1 MYLDM
6 DLLKEYQKY
15 ETPASVVTRDVE
27 KLEERCGSLYE
38 AITIV
43 AKRANQVSTQTKQEL
58 DAKLQEF
65 ASVTDSLE
73 EIFENREQIEISKMY
88 ERLPKPSALAMEEFI
103 NDKVYFRRPEIEENP
118 EETEE

>member
-1 MYLDM
+1 M

-15 ETPASVVTRDVE
+15 EAPASAVTRDVQT
-27 KLEERCGSLYE
+27 LEAQCTNLYE

-43 AKRANQVSTQTKQEL
+43 AKRSNQVGTQIKQEL
-58 DAKLQEF
+58 DSKLLEF

-88 ERLPKPSALAMEEFI
+88 ERLPKPSTLAMEEFI
-103 NDKVYFRRPEIEENP
+103 AGRVYYRRPEIESS
-118 EETEE
+118 TEGNSEA

>member
-1 MYLDM
+1 M
-6 DLLKEYQKY
+6 DLLKEYQRY
-15 ETPASVVTRDVE
+15 EAPSSVVTRDVE
-27 KLEERCGSLYE
+27 KLEEKCGNLYE

-43 AKRANQVSTQTKQEL
+43 AKRANQIGTQTKQEL

-88 ERLPKPSALAMEEFI
+88 ERLPKPSVLAMEEFLS
-103 NDKVYFRRPEIEENP
+103 DKVYFRRPEIEESNS
-118 EETEE
+118 EETES

>member
-1 MYLDM
+1 M
-6 DLLKEYQKY
+6 DLLKEYQRY
-15 ETPASVVTRDVE
+15 EAPTSAVTRDVE
-27 KLEERCGSLYE
+27 HLEKKCGNLYE

-43 AKRANQVSTQTKQEL
+43 SKRSNQISTQIKQEL

-88 ERLPKPSALAMEEFI
+88 ERLPKPSILAMEEFLS
-103 NDKVYFRRPEIEENP
+103 DKVYFRRPEVEEKT
-118 EETEE
+118 EETES

>member
-1 MYLDM
+1 M
-6 DLLKEYQKY
+6 DLLKDYQKL
-15 ETPASVVTRDVE
+15 EALASAVTRNVDKMEE
-27 KLEERCGSLYE
+27 KCGNLYE

-43 AKRANQVSTQTKQEL
+43 AKRSNQVGTQLKQEL

-88 ERLPKPSALAMEEFI
+88 ERLPKPSALALEEFLE
-103 NDKVYFRRPEIEENP
+103 DKVYFRRQ
-118 EETEE
+118 EETEEEESEEA

>member
-1 MYLDM
+1 M

-15 ETPASVVTRDVE
+15 EAPASIVTRDVE
-27 KLEERCGSLYE
+27 KLEEKCGNVYE

-43 AKRANQVSTQTKQEL
+43 AKRANQISTQTKVEL

-88 ERLPKPSALAMEEFI
+88 ERLPKPSTLALEEFLS
-103 NDKVYFRRPEIEENP
+103 DKVYFRRPEIEEP
-118 EETEE
+118 KEESES

>member
-1 MYLDM
+1 MSM
-6 DLLKEYQKY
+6 DNLKEYQRM
-15 ETPASVVTRDVE
+15 EAPASIVTRDVE
-27 KLEERCGSLYE
+27 KLEDKCGNVYE

-43 AKRANQVSTQTKQEL
+43 AKRSNQVSTDLKQEV

-88 ERLPKPSALAMEEFI
+88 ERLPKPSTLALEEFLA
-103 NDKVYFRRPEIEENP
+103 DKVYYRKV
-118 EETEE
+118 EETPEAESED

>member
-1 MYLDM
+1 M
-6 DLLKEYQKY
+6 DNLKEYQRMDAP
-15 ETPASVVTRDVE
+15 TSAVTRDVE
-27 KLEERCGSLYE
+27 KLEEKCGNLYE

-43 AKRANQVSTQTKQEL
+43 AKRSNQVGTQLKQEV

-88 ERLPKPSALAMEEFI
+88 ERLPKPSTLALEEFL
-103 NDKVYFRRPEIEENP
+103 NDKVYYRRVEE
-118 EETEE
+118 EESTESES

>member
-1 MYLDM
+1 M
-6 DLLKEYQKY
+6 DNLKEYQRM
-15 ETPASVVTRDVE
+15 EAPTSAITRDVE
-27 KLEERCGSLYE
+27 KLEEKCGNLYE

-43 AKRANQVSTQTKQEL
+43 AKRSNQVSTQLKQEV

-88 ERLPKPSALAMEEFI
+88 ERLPKPSTLALEEFL
-103 NDKVYFRRPEIEENP
+103 NDKVYYRRVEEEP
-118 EETEE
+118 TTGGEA